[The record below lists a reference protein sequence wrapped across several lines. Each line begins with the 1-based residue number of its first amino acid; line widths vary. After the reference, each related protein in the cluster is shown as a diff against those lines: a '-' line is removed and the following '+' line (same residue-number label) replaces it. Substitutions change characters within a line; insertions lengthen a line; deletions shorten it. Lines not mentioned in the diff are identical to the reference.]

1 MPDSPLFLALSGKS
15 RLARLRA
22 KRHAEDDRSVGLE
35 RAQILAAA
43 RDKHADLPRIE
54 SQAAFLHDLCTQIT
68 PLVEPEDVI
77 LGRIPESVPDAAQEA
92 LIREQP
98 EFFEEP
104 GLPGHLDSMGIYVP
118 EWPWLLERGLGG
130 ISDYAKER
138 LNASGL
144 GPDQRAF
151 LLAVTEAMS
160 SVSCLFRRYADEA
173 RRQAA
178 DETVPE
184 RRIELEAASTR
195 CERVAWEAPQSF
207 ADALQLI
214 QLVHM
219 TLSCLVG
226 ARDITPGRMDQYL
239 LSLYEADLESGAI
252 GKEDATA
259 LLAQFFLRLS
269 QMSGHGT
276 DFDDRVRR
284 TPCKYTHLY
293 VTVGGVDSDGRSS
306 VNELSFIIA
315 DAIRLL
321 QYREPTLLVRW
332 HRDQDPAFS
341 AKIAAMVCDQ
351 LPVTIYND
359 PVVIDA
365 LVAQGVPRDVA
376 HGYAHSACHNSLVPG
391 HEAGSGPGAFHNV
404 PRLLLLAMGAG
415 SDAAS
420 GQQAGA
426 GTPEP
431 EQIASFEQF
440 WDAFVEQVRLEL
452 ANTRTRNER
461 IWANQWAES
470 CPLLHSA
477 LMKRCLDRGQPAWQ
491 AAEISHLNHYL
502 MGVATT
508 VDSLIAI
515 ERIVFGLG
523 ELSLSEFADVLRD
536 DWRGREALRERI
548 RKRLP
553 RYGQGEDEAERLT
566 SRLGRMWVEEVEA
579 AAKGMER
586 LALWPGFYSHLSHMR
601 VGAQTPATPDGRRA
615 GESLSENLAPSQ
627 GTPGCTPLSILHSMA
642 CLPLD
647 RTPSGAAILSL
658 SKGDLAGEDGA
669 DRLLSMIE
677 TYFGMGGLHLHVNAV
692 DSETLRSAMRTP
704 EQYPDLMVR
713 VAGFSGYFT
722 QLIPDVQL
730 DVIRRHDR
738 AG

>member
-1 MPDSPLFLALSGKS
+1 MSGES
-15 RLARLRA
+15 RLNRLRA
-22 KRHAEDDRSVGLE
+22 KRHAEDDRSVCLE
-35 RAQILAAA
+35 RAHILAAA
-43 RDKHADLPRIE
+43 RDEHAALPRIE
-54 SQAAFLHDLCTQIT
+54 RQAAFLLDLCTQIT
-68 PLVEPEDVI
+68 PLIEPEDVI
-77 LGRIPESVPDAAQEA
+77 LGRIPECVPDAAQEA

-98 EFFEEP
+98 ELFEEP

-130 ISDYAKER
+130 ISDYAR
-138 LNASGL
+138 DRIQASR
-144 GPDQRAF
+144 PEEHPF
-151 LLAVTEAMS
+151 LLAVTEAMT
-160 SVSCLFRRYADEA
+160 SVSCLLRRYADEA

-178 DETVPE
+178 DATALE
-184 RRIELEAASTR
+184 RGAELKAAAER
-195 CERVAWEAPQSF
+195 CERVAWDPPQNF
-207 ADALQLI
+207 VDALQLI
-214 QLVHM
+214 QIVHM
-219 TLSCLVG
+219 TLSCVVG

-239 LSLYEADLESGAI
+239 LPLHEADIETGAI

-276 DFDDRVRR
+276 DFDDNVRR

-293 VTVGGVDSDGRSS
+293 VTVGGVDSDGRSC
-306 VNELSFIIA
+306 VNDLSFVIA

-332 HRDQDPAFS
+332 HRAQEPAFS
-341 AKIAAMVCDQ
+341 GKIAAMVRDQ

-359 PVVIDA
+359 PVVVDA
-365 LVAQGVPRDVA
+365 LVAQGVSRDIA
-376 HGYAHSACHNSLVPG
+376 HRYAHSACHNSIVPG

-404 PRLLLLAMGAG
+404 PRLLLLAMNAG
-415 SDAAS
+415 RDLAS
-420 GQQAGA
+420 GEQAGA
-426 GTPEP
+426 PSPEP
-431 EQIASFEQF
+431 EHITAFEEL
-440 WDAFVEQVRLEL
+440 WEAFLEQVRLEL
-452 ANTRTRNER
+452 ANTRVRNER
-461 IWANQWAES
+461 IWADRWAKS

-477 LMKRCLDRGQPAWQ
+477 LMKRCLDLGQPAWQ
-491 AAEISHLNHYL
+491 AAEISHLNHHL

-515 ERIVFGLG
+515 EQIVFELG
-523 ELSLSEFADVLRD
+523 ELSLRELADVLRE
-536 DWRGREALRERI
+536 DWHGHEDLRERI

-553 RYGQGEDEAERLT
+553 RYGQAEDEPERMT

-579 AAKGMER
+579 VAEGMER
-586 LALWPGFYSHLSHMR
+586 LALWPGFYSHLSHVR

-627 GTPGCTPLSILHSMA
+627 GTPRCTPLSILHSMV
-642 CLPLD
+642 CLPFD
-647 RTPSGAAILSL
+647 HTPSGAAILSL

-669 DRLLSMIE
+669 DRLLSMID
-677 TYFGMGGLHLHVNAV
+677 TYFSMGGLHLHVNAIDPEV
-692 DSETLRSAMRTP
+692 LRSALRTP

-722 QLIPDVQL
+722 QLIREVQL
-730 DVIRRHDR
+730 DVIRRHER

>member
-1 MPDSPLFLALSGKS
+1 LPSLFLSLTGES

-22 KRHAEDDRSVGLE
+22 KRHAEDDRSVCLE

-43 RDKHADLPRIE
+43 RDQYADLPRVE
-54 SQAAFLHDLCTQIT
+54 RQAAFLRDLCTQIT
-68 PLVEPEDVI
+68 PLIEPEDII
-77 LGRIPESVPDAAQEA
+77 LGRIPESVPHAAQEA
-92 LIREQP
+92 LIEQQP
-98 EFFEEP
+98 ELFQEP

-130 ISDYAKER
+130 ITEYARERIDASDP
-138 LNASGL
+138 S
-144 GPDQRAF
+144 PDERAF
-151 LLAVTEAMS
+151 LLAVTEAMT

-178 DETVPE
+178 GETVPG
-184 RRIELEAASTR
+184 RRVELEVAATR
-195 CERVAWEAPQSF
+195 CERVAWDAPRSF

-214 QLVHM
+214 QIVHM
-219 TLSCLVG
+219 TLSCVVG

-239 LSLYEADLESGAI
+239 LPLYQADIESGAI
-252 GKEDATA
+252 GREDATA

-276 DFDDRVRR
+276 DYDDNVRR

-293 VTVGGVDSDGRSS
+293 VTVGGIDPDGRSC
-306 VNELSFIIA
+306 VNDLSFVIA

-332 HRDQDPAFS
+332 HRGQAPRFS
-341 AKIAAMVCDQ
+341 AKVAAMVRDQ

-365 LVAQGVPRDVA
+365 LVAQGVARNVA
-376 HGYAHSACHNSLVPG
+376 HGYAHSACHNSIVPAY
-391 HEAGSGPGAFHNV
+391 EAASGPGAFHNV
-404 PRLLLLAMGAG
+404 PKLLLLAMKAG
-415 SDAAS
+415 RDQAS
-420 GQQAGA
+420 GKQAGA
-426 GTPEP
+426 ETPEP
-431 EQIASFEQF
+431 ERIASFEQL

-452 ANTRTRNER
+452 ANTRARNER

-477 LMKRCLDRGQPAWQ
+477 LMKRCLDRGQPAGQ
-491 AAEISHLNHYL
+491 AAEISHLNHHL

-508 VDSLIAI
+508 VDSLLAI
-515 ERIVFGLG
+515 ERIVFELG
-523 ELSLSEFADVLRD
+523 ELSLRELADVLRE
-536 DWRGREALRERI
+536 DWRGHEALRERI

-553 RYGQGEDEAERLT
+553 RYGQGEGDAERMA

-579 AAKGMER
+579 AAQGMGR
-586 LALWPGFYSHLSHMR
+586 LALWPGFYSHLSHVR
-601 VGAQTPATPDGRRA
+601 VGAQTPATADGRRA
-615 GESLSENLAPSQ
+615 GDSLSENLAPSQ

-642 CLPLD
+642 CLPFD
-647 RTPSGAAILSL
+647 HTPSGAAILSL
-658 SKGDLAGEDGA
+658 SRGDLAGEDGA
-669 DRLLSMIE
+669 DRLLSMID
-677 TYFGMGGLHLHVNAV
+677 TYFSMGGLHLHVNAI
-692 DSETLRSAMRTP
+692 DPETLRLALRTP

-722 QLIPDVQL
+722 QLIPEVQL
-730 DVIRRHDR
+730 DVIRRHER
-738 AG
+738 AE